1 MSALPAGAQPFAHI
15 KASQAPLALREM
27 LAELKIPNAESYR
40 THDFRRGHA
49 EDMRRSESKLFEILT
64 AGDWRSAAFLS
75 YLYRMSLER
84 DLVLEA
90 QTGFSDSED
99 EADFGDS

>member
-1 MSALPAGAQPFAHI
+1 MGALPAGTQPFAHL
-15 KASQAPLALREM
+15 KAPQVLLALREM
-27 LAELKIPNAESYR
+27 LAELKIPNAGSYR

-49 EDMRRSESKLFEILT
+49 DDMRRSGSKLWEILS
-64 AGDWRSAAFLS
+64 AGDWRSAAFLG
-75 YLYRMSLER
+75 YLNKMKLGR

-99 EADFGDS
+99 GADDGDS